1 MTKNKKYHYQ
11 CKLCREGGW
20 YTVTWIPDKYAKV
33 GKIVK
38 LGNHDWEVIRVYA
51 KMDSRK
57 VQQRSVDYKNQRE
70 ASDI

>member
-11 CKLCREGGW
+11 CKLERKGW
-20 YTVTWIPDKYAKV
+20 HTVTWIPDKYAKV

-38 LGNHDWEVIRVYA
+38 LGNHDWEVIKVYS

-57 VQQRSVDYKNQRE
+57 VQQRSVDYKSQRE